1 MIDEVYVSDPVLEDQ
16 LLASSSGVRIVR
28 IPEGDM
34 ERISQMTTPP
44 GVFALCNLPPAEHAP
59 ASCAGQRL
67 LYLDGIR
74 DPGNLGTILRIA
86 DWFGLDGVWMS
97 PDCVDPWNPKVLQ
110 SAMGSAFRVPA
121 REMDHESLLA
131 IREVR
136 LYGCDGS
143 GTPVTG
149 MEPPA
154 EGIFIFGNEST
165 GISDELMEHVSD
177 VLAVPRD
184 RSLGAESLNVST
196 AVGILAAWWTSS
208 V

>member
-1 MIDEVYVSDPVLEDQ
+1 
-16 LLASSSGVRIVR
+16 LLASSPGVRIIL
-28 IPEGDM
+28 IPKGDM
-34 ERISQMTTPP
+34 DRISQMTSPP

-59 ASCAGQRL
+59 VSYAGKRL

-86 DWFGLDGVWMS
+86 DWFGLDGVLMS

-121 REMDHESLLA
+121 REMDHATLLG
-131 IREVR
+131 IGEVR
-136 LYGCDGS
+136 QYCCDGS

-149 MEPPA
+149 MQPPA
-154 EGIFIFGNEST
+154 DGIFIFGNEST
-165 GISDELMEHVSD
+165 GISDELMD
-177 VLAVPRD
+177 QAAAVLAISRE
-184 RSLGAESLNVST
+184 RSLGAESLNVSA
-196 AVGILAAWWTSS
+196 AVGILAAWWTGS